1 MRKETINANKL
12 YEILN
17 LVQTKDIKDCTEC
30 AK

>member
-30 AK
+30 TK